1 MAHGCGYKGKA
12 GTLTQEPQGKCQAPG
27 LELGS
32 QQHPGEPGLGL
43 RAEVQLRRPSPG
55 GPHGRAPSSLPT

>member
-1 MAHGCGYKGKA
+1 MGVRYGGKV
-12 GTLTQEPQGKCQAPG
+12 GTLTQEPRGKCQAPG

-32 QQHPGEPGLGL
+32 QHHPGEPGLGL
-43 RAEVQLRRPSPG
+43 RAGTQLQWPSPG